1 MNEFKI
7 DDIQFEILNFLLQN
21 GEVRFTKLMENL
33 SKSEN
38 FKNYGVESLKVILL
52 RKIKP
57 LVENGYIQKK
67 DLGHQNVHYL
77 IPQEKLQT
85 VKVLLGKKDL
95 DKNFEKIKSNVKTS
109 EDIEFYKKKLDELE
123 KELKYYKRLNRIKE
137 LEQLQVLPLQAVLKK
152 LEQMGF
158 NSEELWPNF
167 YVEKTKNGERHH
179 YGSRR
184 KITNYAGGAFFDDF
198 KPEDIEIIL
207 EPAHKYKN
215 PKDFLT
221 QIAEEVEYGPE
232 WIVLTEE
239 PVKGYYILG
248 AYKELLQLYQ
258 EEFEFEWL
266 KWKEEFNLS
275 DEDWKIVGP
284 WVCFKMLFYA
294 GRVDLPIEIQDY
306 LYEYTL
312 YKKPNAFEE
321 LKELYTRHFRKREA
335 EAQAEKTIQH
345 FKRLEETPVK
355 ELWQEV
361 EEDLLPVLN
370 ETNRRIFQYLKNKYG
385 ESP

>member
-1 MNEFKI
+1 VGTIEDVKLKI
-7 DDIQFEILNFLLQN
+7 LGF
-21 GEVRFTKLMENL
+21 LMEAKEANAKKL
-33 SKSEN
+33 EEIAECANKT
-38 FKNYGVESLKVILL
+38 FLKARQQLEKEGL
-52 RKIKP
+52 
-57 LVENGYIQKK
+57 IQKRY
-67 DLGHQNVHYL
+67 QNRKEGGLEAVYS
-77 IPQEKLQT
+77 IPQEKLQSI
-85 VKVLLGKKDL
+85 KIML
-95 DKNFEKIKSNVKTS
+95 DKEALKKNFNKNLSNAKTP

-137 LEQLQVLPLQAVLKK
+137 LEQLHVLPLQAVLKK

-158 NSEELWPNF
+158 KWQELCPNF
-167 YVEKTKNGERHH
+167 YVEDPE
-179 YGSRR
+179 YE
-184 KITNYAGGAFFDDF
+184 KITGHKPRSLGDDDKLVNIGIGDWFDSF

-284 WVCFKMLFYA
+284 WVCFKMLFDA
-294 GRVDLPIEIQDY
+294 GRVDLPIEIRDY

-312 YKKPNAFEE
+312 YRKPNAFEE
-321 LKELYTRHFRKREA
+321 LKELYTRHFGKRGA

>member
-95 DKNFEKIKSNVKTS
+95 DKNFEKIKSNVKTP

-137 LEQLQVLPLQAVLKK
+137 LEQLRVLPLQAVLKK

-158 NSEELWPNF
+158 NSEELDF
-167 YVEKTKNGERHH
+167 YVEKTKNGERYH

-184 KITNYAGGAFFDDF
+184 KITNFAGGAFFDDF

-294 GRVDLPIEIQDY
+294 GRVDLPIEIRNY

-312 YKKPNAFEE
+312 YRKPNAFEE
-321 LKELYTRHFRKREA
+321 LKELYTRHFGERGA

-361 EEDLLPVLN
+361 EENLLPVLN

>member
-1 MNEFKI
+1 MSRKQFSDLEI
-7 DDIQFEILNFLLQN
+7 DVLAFLLKK
-21 GEVRFTKLMENL
+21 GEQRFVQIAKALFPQHAKSFGKDENHFKVALVRKLDALKEDG
-33 SKSEN
+33 
-38 FKNYGVESLKVILL
+38 YVEK
-52 RKIKP
+52 
-57 LVENGYIQKK
+57 
-67 DLGHQNVHYL
+67 
-77 IPQEKLQT
+77 
-85 VKVLLGKKDL
+85 
-95 DKNFEKIKSNVKTS
+95 KIKSSKNVCYNIPEQKR
-109 EDIEFYKKKLDELE
+109 EEVEKIVRRYHNLKEIETLSDEEIEKLV
-123 KELKYYKRLNRIKE
+123 KENKRLKRLNRIME
-137 LEQLQVLPLQAVLKK
+137 LEQLHVLPLQAVLKK

-158 NSEELWPNF
+158 NSEELYPNF

-184 KITNYAGGAFFDDF
+184 KITNFAGGAFFDDF

-207 EPAHKYKN
+207 EPAHKYKD

-221 QIAEEVEYGPE
+221 QIAEEIEYGPE

-284 WVCFKMLFYA
+284 WVCFKMLFDA

-312 YKKPNAFEE
+312 YRKPNAFEE
-321 LKELYTRHFRKREA
+321 LKELYTRHFGERGA

-385 ESP
+385 ESLRI

>member
-95 DKNFEKIKSNVKTS
+95 DKNFEKIKSNVKTP

-137 LEQLQVLPLQAVLKK
+137 LEQLRVLPLQAVLKK

-158 NSEELWPNF
+158 NSEELDF
-167 YVEKTKNGERHH
+167 YVEKTKNGERYH

-184 KITNYAGGAFFDDF
+184 KITNFAGGAFFDDF

-284 WVCFKMLFYA
+284 WVCFKMLFDA
-294 GRVDLPIEIQDY
+294 GRVDLPIEIRNY

-312 YKKPNAFEE
+312 YRKPNAFEE
-321 LKELYTRHFRKREA
+321 LKELYTRRFRKREA
-335 EAQAEKTIQH
+335 EARAEKTIQH

-361 EEDLLPVLN
+361 EENLLPVLN

>member
-95 DKNFEKIKSNVKTS
+95 DKNFEKIKSNVKTP

-137 LEQLQVLPLQAVLKK
+137 LEQLRVLPLQAVLKK

-158 NSEELWPNF
+158 NSEELDF
-167 YVEKTKNGERHH
+167 YVEKTKNGERYH

-184 KITNYAGGAFFDDF
+184 KITNFAGGAFFDDF

-207 EPAHKYKN
+207 EPAHKYKDS
-215 PKDFLT
+215 KDFLT

-294 GRVDLPIEIQDY
+294 GRVDLPIEIRDY

-312 YKKPNAFEE
+312 YRKPNAFEE
-321 LKELYTRHFRKREA
+321 LKELYTRHFGKRGA

-361 EEDLLPVLN
+361 EENLLPVLN

>member
-1 MNEFKI
+1 VIDVGTIEDVKLKI
-7 DDIQFEILNFLLQN
+7 LGF
-21 GEVRFTKLMENL
+21 LMEAKEANAKKL
-33 SKSEN
+33 EEIAECANKT
-38 FKNYGVESLKVILL
+38 FLKARQQLEKEGL
-52 RKIKP
+52 
-57 LVENGYIQKK
+57 IQKRY
-67 DLGHQNVHYL
+67 QNRKEGGLEAIYS
-77 IPQEKLQT
+77 IPQEKLQS
-85 VKVLLGKKDL
+85 VKIML
-95 DKNFEKIKSNVKTS
+95 DKEALKKNFNKNLSNAKTP

-137 LEQLQVLPLQAVLKK
+137 LEQLRVLPLQAVLKK

-158 NSEELWPNF
+158 NSEELDF
-167 YVEKTKNGERHH
+167 YVEKTKNGERYH

-184 KITNYAGGAFFDDF
+184 KITNFAGGAFFDDF

-207 EPAHKYKN
+207 EPAHKYKDS
-215 PKDFLT
+215 KDFLT

-232 WIVLTEE
+232 WIVLNEE

-294 GRVDLPIEIQDY
+294 GRVDLPIEIRNY

-312 YKKPNAFEE
+312 YRKPNAFEE
-321 LKELYTRHFRKREA
+321 LKELYTRHFGERGA

-361 EEDLLPVLN
+361 EENLLPVLN
-370 ETNRRIFQYLKNKYG
+370 ETNRRIFQYLKSKYG

>member
-95 DKNFEKIKSNVKTS
+95 DKNFEKIKSNVKTP

-137 LEQLQVLPLQAVLKK
+137 LEQLRVLPLQAVLKK

-158 NSEELWPNF
+158 NSEELDF
-167 YVEKTKNGERHH
+167 YVEKTKNGERYH

-184 KITNYAGGAFFDDF
+184 KITNFAGGAFFDDF

-284 WVCFKMLFYA
+284 WVCFKMLFDA
-294 GRVDLPIEIQDY
+294 GRVDLPIEIRNY

-312 YKKPNAFEE
+312 YRKPNAFEE
-321 LKELYTRHFRKREA
+321 LKELYTRRFRKREA

-361 EEDLLPVLN
+361 EENLLPVLN

>member
-1 MNEFKI
+1 MGTIEDVKLKI
-7 DDIQFEILNFLLQN
+7 LGF
-21 GEVRFTKLMENL
+21 LMEAKEANAKKL
-33 SKSEN
+33 EEIAECANKT
-38 FKNYGVESLKVILL
+38 FLKARQQLEKEGL
-52 RKIKP
+52 
-57 LVENGYIQKK
+57 IQKRY
-67 DLGHQNVHYL
+67 QNRKEGGLEAIYS
-77 IPQEKLQT
+77 IPQEKLQS
-85 VKVLLGKKDL
+85 VKIML
-95 DKNFEKIKSNVKTS
+95 DKEALKKNFNKNLSNAKTP

-137 LEQLQVLPLQAVLKK
+137 LEQLRVLPLQAVLKK

-158 NSEELWPNF
+158 NSEELDF
-167 YVEKTKNGERHH
+167 YVEKTKNGERYH

-184 KITNYAGGAFFDDF
+184 KITNFAGGAFFDDF

-207 EPAHKYKN
+207 EPAHKYKDS
-215 PKDFLT
+215 KDFLT

-284 WVCFKMLFYA
+284 WVCFKMLFDA

-321 LKELYTRHFRKREA
+321 LKELYTRHFGERGA

-361 EEDLLPVLN
+361 EENLLPVLN

>member
-1 MNEFKI
+1 MGTIEDVKLKI
-7 DDIQFEILNFLLQN
+7 LGF
-21 GEVRFTKLMENL
+21 LMEAKEANAKKL
-33 SKSEN
+33 EEIAECANKT
-38 FKNYGVESLKVILL
+38 FLKARQQLEKEGL
-52 RKIKP
+52 
-57 LVENGYIQKK
+57 IQKRY
-67 DLGHQNVHYL
+67 QNRKEGGLEAVYS
-77 IPQEKLQT
+77 IPQEKLQSI
-85 VKVLLGKKDL
+85 KIML
-95 DKNFEKIKSNVKTS
+95 DKEALKKNFNKNLSNAKTP

-137 LEQLQVLPLQAVLKK
+137 LEQLRVLPLQAVLKK

-158 NSEELWPNF
+158 NSEELDF
-167 YVEKTKNGERHH
+167 YVEKTKNGERYH

-184 KITNYAGGAFFDDF
+184 KITNFAGGAFFDDF

-207 EPAHKYKN
+207 EPAHKYKD

-221 QIAEEVEYGPE
+221 QIAEEIEYGPE
-232 WIVLTEE
+232 WIMLTEE

-284 WVCFKMLFYA
+284 WVCFKMLFDA
-294 GRVDLPIEIQDY
+294 GRVDLPIEIRNY

-312 YKKPNAFEE
+312 YRKPNAFEE
-321 LKELYTRHFRKREA
+321 LKELYTRHFGERGA

-345 FKRLEETPVK
+345 FKRLEETPIK

-361 EEDLLPVLN
+361 EENLLPVLN